1 LTTNTF
7 CWSSGTVGEFIINI
21 NNYNLADLRTYLSS
35 NPITIWYVLAE
46 PETGIINEPLH
57 KIGDYADTISYAQ
70 SGVEISTTKGFNT
83 ITTDTTVLPSN
94 IEVKGVINNA

>member
-1 LTTNTF
+1 MNKPSAKFKQWLAAQYA
-7 CWSSGTVGEFIINI
+7 SGTPV
-21 NNYNLADLRTYLSS
+21 TV
-35 NPITIWYVLAE
+35 WYVLAT